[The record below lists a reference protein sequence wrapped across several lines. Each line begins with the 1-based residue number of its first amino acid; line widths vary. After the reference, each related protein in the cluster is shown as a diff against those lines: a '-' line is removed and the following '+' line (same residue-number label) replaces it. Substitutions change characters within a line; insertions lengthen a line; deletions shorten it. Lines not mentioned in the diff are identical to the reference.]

1 MKSTTLLAL
10 PVLSILFSSNAF
22 AQPDA
27 PPSAPPAP
35 STAPLTSPDP
45 AQNTVIPTTPQR
57 SVVDTSSPSAPAI
70 TQDQLDAAV
79 AAALADPAKNP
90 ALAKDGHPL
99 AGYHDGLFY
108 LRDENDNFRLYV
120 QGRAQIDSYNYLGPG
135 IGSSTTLVPTIFLRR
150 IRPEITGEILKH
162 WQFMISGDFGAT
174 SLDNPKGNGTETVSA
189 APGANPTAATAKY
202 ASAQTAH
209 IGAAPTDVFVN
220 YRAHSIFNI
229 QIGQFDS
236 PFMMENRTSD
246 KYIPFMERS
255 LAVRDV
261 GNPNNKEIGA
271 MAWGELENKLFFYSL
286 GLFDGD
292 GQNKLNTDA
301 RGDFLARAFV
311 HPLATVMKN
320 ELKDVQIGGSLKLGS
335 RDSQDTNYDYN
346 SLTTQGNYTFWAPTY
361 AGSKGTTHII
371 PAGAQTGVAG
381 ELRVP
386 ISMFDVTS
394 EIVYIHNDTRE
405 SVEGYQSTNNERF
418 GDMHGV
424 SYYAQLGFWP
434 LGNRDI
440 NGMPGYENPPHLNF
454 KKADPERPHSE
465 SANNEPKQALQL
477 LVKWEQLLLTYQSAS
492 RAGAVDPKNID
503 GDITLNTFSIGANY
517 WATKHI
523 RLSANYIFDMFP
535 DSAPVKATAAG
546 APAQTSNQRALAPGN
561 TLATGVDDS
570 ARNTANSLHEILFR
584 IAVAL

>member
-1 MKSTTLLAL
+1 MKSTPLFAL
-10 PVLSILFSSNAF
+10 PLLSIFFSSNVF

-27 PPSAPPAP
+27 PPPP
-35 STAPLTSPDP
+35 TDGAPLTSPDP
-45 AQNTVIPTTPQR
+45 AQKQADPAIAPQR
-57 SVVDTSSPSAPAI
+57 NVIDTSSPSAPAI
-70 TQDQLDAAV
+70 TQEQLDAAV
-79 AAALADPAKNP
+79 AAALSDPAKNP

-135 IGSSTTLVPTIFLRR
+135 VGSSTTLVPTIFLRR
-150 IRPEITGEILKH
+150 IRPEVTGEILKH
-162 WQFMISGDFGAT
+162 WQFMIAGDFGAT
-174 SLDNPKGNGTETVSA
+174 SLDNPKGSGTETIAA

-236 PFMMENRTSD
+236 PFMLENRTSD

-255 LAVRDV
+255 FAVRDV

-286 GLFDGD
+286 GFFNGD
-292 GQNKLNTDA
+292 GQNRLNTDA
-301 RGDFLARAFV
+301 RGDVMGRAFV
-311 HPLATVMKN
+311 HPLATTMKN
-320 ELKDVQIGGSLKLGS
+320 ELKDLQIGGSVHFGS

-346 SLTTQGNYTFWAPTY
+346 ALSTQGNYTFWAPTY
-361 AGSKGTTHII
+361 TGSKGTTHII
-371 PAGAQTGVAG
+371 PAGAQTGLAG

-405 SVEGYQSTNNERF
+405 SVEGYQSTNIERF

-440 NGMPGYENPPHLNF
+440 NGMPGYENPPHLSF

-465 SANNEPKQALQL
+465 NAQNEPKQALQL

-503 GDITLNTFSIGANY
+503 GDITVNAFSVGANF

-523 RLSANYIFDMFP
+523 RLSANYVFDMFP
-535 DSAPVKATAAG
+535 DSAPVKATTAG
-546 APAQTSNQRALAPGN
+546 APVQTSTQRALAPGN
-561 TLATGVDDS
+561 TLGTGVDDT
-570 ARNTANSLHEILFR
+570 ARNTANTLHEILFR

>member
-27 PPSAPPAP
+27 PADAPQTPPPPSAPP
-35 STAPLTSPDP
+35 L
-45 AQNTVIPTTPQR
+45 TTPQQAP
-57 SVVDTSSPSAPAI
+57 DPTPAPTTSPGI
-70 TQDQLDAAV
+70 TQEQLDAAV
-79 AAALADPAKNP
+79 AAAVADPAKNP

-108 LRDENDNFRLYV
+108 MRDENDNFRLYV

-135 IGSSTTLVPTIFLRR
+135 VSSSTTLVPTVFLRR

-162 WQFMISGDFGAT
+162 WQFMIAGDFGAT
-174 SLDNPKGNGTETVSA
+174 SLDNPKGNATETVA
-189 APGANPTAATAKY
+189 AGPGANPTAATAKY

-220 YRAHSIFNI
+220 FHAHSIFNV
-229 QIGQFDS
+229 QVGQFDA

-246 KYIPFMERS
+246 KYIAFMERS
-255 LAVRDV
+255 IPVRDV
-261 GNPNNKEIGA
+261 GIPTNKEIGA

-301 RGDFLARAFV
+301 RGDFMARAFV
-311 HPLATVMKN
+311 HPLATVSKD
-320 ELKDVQIGGSLKLGS
+320 ELKNLQIGGSVRTGS
-335 RDSQDTNYDYN
+335 RDPQNTNYDYN
-346 SLTTQGNYTFWAPTY
+346 ALSTQGNYTFWAPTY

-371 PAGAQTGVAG
+371 PSGAQNGVAG
-381 ELRVP
+381 ELRIPV
-386 ISMFDVTS
+386 SMFDLQS
-394 EIVYIHNDTRE
+394 EVVYIHNGTRE
-405 SVEGYQSTNNERF
+405 SVEGYQSTNTERF
-418 GDMHGV
+418 GDMHGA
-424 SYYAQLGFWP
+424 SYYVQLGFWP
-434 LGNRDI
+434 VGNRDI

-454 KKADPERPHSE
+454 KKADPERPHTE
-465 SANNEPKQALQL
+465 TANDQPKQALQV

-492 RAGAVDPKNID
+492 RAGAVDPKNVD
-503 GDITLNTFSIGANY
+503 GDITMNAFSVGVNY

-523 RLSANYIFDMFP
+523 RLSANYVLDMFP
-535 DSAPVKATAAG
+535 DSAPTKATSAG
-546 APAQTSNQRALAPGN
+546 SPVQTSNQRAQAPGN
-561 TLATGVDDS
+561 TLATGVDDT
-570 ARNTANSLHEILFR
+570 ARNTASTLHEILFR
-584 IAVAL
+584 VGVAL